1 MIKSILVP
9 VDFSP
14 VSAAALRYAEAMAAA
29 TEISRVYVV
38 HVFTPEVATGNAIVM
53 PDMSELMD
61 QRDGGFRQFLDRIPS
76 PEGVER
82 RSEMLVGFAADKIN
96 SLSSDHDLIVM
107 GTHGDS
113 DLIEEVFGSISSE
126 VAQNAECP
134 VLLVPRQAVF
144 RDYDHILYASN
155 SLSLSREAVLKF
167 REFNRLFHARVH
179 FVHINEEDGEHKP
192 GQRERLF
199 APLFNNPEPEFAF
212 EIDEVTAD
220 TVQEGLM
227 TYLKAHPIQ
236 LAVMVTRHR
245 GFWANLFHHS
255 DTRQMVLHP
264 ETPLLV
270 LHL

>member
-1 MIKSILVP
+1 MGSTVHAYGQAWALTHFLMNRHYNKLMEYYQRLGQRKSEEL
-9 VDFSP
+9 
-14 VSAAALRYAEAMAAA
+14 LK
-29 TEISRVYVV
+29 
-38 HVFTPEVATGNAIVM
+38 PEENLAI
-53 PDMSELMD
+53 
-61 QRDGGFRQFLDRIPS
+61 F
-76 PEGVER
+76 
-82 RSEMLVGFAADKIN
+82 
-96 SLSSDHDLIVM
+96 
-107 GTHGDS
+107 
-113 DLIEEVFGSISSE
+113 EEVFGSISSE